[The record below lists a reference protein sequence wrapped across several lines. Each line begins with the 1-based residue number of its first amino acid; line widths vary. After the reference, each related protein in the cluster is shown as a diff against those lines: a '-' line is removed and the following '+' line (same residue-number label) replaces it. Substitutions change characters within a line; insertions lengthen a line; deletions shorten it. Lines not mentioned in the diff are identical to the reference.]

1 MDDRERERCRVSCE
15 AMAAGAIAAAMALAD
30 TEARPDQPDR
40 QVLEALKALA
50 TAQTTLTETQQ
61 ALINAALDAGVS
73 ARGTAVAAGRPLAT
87 VQKWRK
93 NAKNSVS
100 PSLLP
105 TGPGGPP
112 PAAPVG
118 GALLAS
124 RAAHPLTCLCPAS
137 RNAGHGSKEP
147 QHHTEKPGTPR
158 DTAPTPHQH
167 QRSDDEAPPRAEG

>member
-1 MDDRERERCRVSCE
+1 MVMDDRERERCRVSCE

-30 TEARPDQPDR
+30 TEARPDR

-93 NAKNSVS
+93 NAKKSD
-100 PSLLP
+100 LP
-105 TGPGGPP
+105 
-112 PAAPVG
+112 
-118 GALLAS
+118 
-124 RAAHPLTCLCPAS
+124 
-137 RNAGHGSKEP
+137 
-147 QHHTEKPGTPR
+147 
-158 DTAPTPHQH
+158 
-167 QRSDDEAPPRAEG
+167 